1 MSKKDVL
8 VDDIIRCVK
17 KAGRSIVK
25 NVEIFDVYQ
34 GEHMT
39 EGYKS
44 VAIKITFQDDSKT
57 LVEKDITESLDSIM
71 NELYKVTKAE
81 LRK

>member
-1 MSKKDVL
+1 
-8 VDDIIRCVK
+8 
-17 KAGRSIVK
+17 
-25 NVEIFDVYQ
+25 
-34 GEHMT
+34 MT

>member
-1 MSKKDVL
+1 M
-8 VDDIIRCVK
+8 
-17 KAGRSIVK
+17 IVK
-25 NVEIFDVYQ
+25 NVEIFDVYE
-34 GEHMT
+34 GEHMK

-44 VAIKITFQDDSKT
+44 VAIKITFQDVNKT
-57 LVEKDITESLDSIM
+57 LTEKDINESLDSIM